1 MNVWYIWDRMVEIYH
16 KYKKPCLV
24 LAVDFVMGMV
34 FIEPNEEPCIG
45 RCYAPMS
52 EFPDFA
58 NAVAMAVAMICIV
71 WIAVLSMTD

>member
-1 MNVWYIWDRMVEIYH
+1 MSVWDIWDRMVEIYH

-34 FIEPNEEPCIG
+34 FIEPNEEPCI
-45 RCYAPMS
+45 APMPES
-52 EFPDFA
+52 PDFA

-71 WIAVLSMTD
+71 FIYD

>member
-1 MNVWYIWDRMVEIYH
+1 MNVWDIWGRMVEIYH

-34 FIEPNEEPCIG
+34 FIEPNE

-52 EFPDFA
+52 ESPDFA

>member
-1 MNVWYIWDRMVEIYH
+1 MLKHQVNR
-16 KYKKPCLV
+16 LV

-34 FIEPNEEPCIG
+34 FIEPNEELCIG

-52 EFPDFA
+52 ESPDFA